1 LVVRF
6 KIVTIRY
13 EFDKFGDCVMSI
25 IVHIKQI
32 ASRLPALAV
41 TATVAA
47 LTMGATDAHAA
58 NEDTIAA
65 STASAAEVETMGAG
79 AKGPLSSVLSHMFDG
94 EGGEAGLGLSRADD
108 KGVLRVPVLTGPQL
122 RTALVGNTIRYE
134 WYALHFEP
142 TGEATGWSSPWV
154 ESDMSK
160 CPTEGGSDYYRDSG
174 KCFAQIKRTISS
186 EWTIKG
192 NEICMP
198 DLAIATEQ
206 TVCRSVALI
215 LNNVVFL
222 DKGQMVGKGA
232 TLSKGSDLAPPAE

>member
-1 LVVRF
+1 
-6 KIVTIRY
+6 
-13 EFDKFGDCVMSI
+13 MSI
-25 IVHIKQI
+25 ITHIKTI
-32 ASRLPALAV
+32 SSRLPALAV
-41 TATVAA
+41 AANVAA
-47 LTMGATDAHAA
+47 LTSGASPAQAA
-58 NEDTIAA
+58 NEGAMDA
-65 STASAAEVETMGAG
+65 SSAADTDVQTMGVG
-79 AKGPLSSVLSHMFDG
+79 AKGPLSAVLSHMFDG

-122 RTALVGNTIRYE
+122 RTALVGNTIRYD

-160 CPTEGGSDYYRDSG
+160 CPDEGGEGYYRDNG
-174 KCFAQIKRTISS
+174 KCVAQIKLTISS
-186 EWTIKG
+186 QWTIKG

-198 DLAIATEQ
+198 DLAIAGEQ

-232 TLSKGSDLAPPAE
+232 TLSQGSDLAPPAK